1 MRRFFQNVF
10 AETPMCR
17 QLSIVLAFCLVPL
30 LAFPRKVSLRKLQTT
45 GLPVVVVET
54 EGHEEPTCEF
64 LRIDSG
70 YPGNTIRNAT
80 KVPGRVL
87 VVQGLDTLYD
97 SGPWLEDVSGM
108 TVKMRGNSSAFRV
121 KHPFKLKLQKKAD
134 MLTRGNDAKYK
145 DKDWLLLDG
154 STLNMLTGMMVSRMM
169 ELQWT
174 PAYKYVNL
182 LFNGDYRGI
191 YILCESVKRNPRC
204 RLDVSEDQGFIIEKD
219 AYWWNADL
227 YFQSRASQRN
237 YTFKYPDSDNL
248 TDTFIDY
255 VQGRVTDWERSVAD
269 GTYDRHIDVA
279 SFAAWLLA
287 HDLLGNAD
295 AAGSN
300 IYVTCRDSTSKLEM
314 GNLWDLDTN
323 YYRYDEWATIHTW
336 WDFPFGAMLESPNP
350 SFACA
355 YIAKWDSVSPWLF
368 CRIEASLDSFLI
380 TDCYRA
386 LERSR
391 RIENDSIGFRFPTI
405 AEGVDEARR
414 WFARREEW
422 LSGAMSAF
430 AAHVDTVVAAVV
442 APRLPHAPVGRRAY
456 RLDGLPA
463 TSVPGTTARHPFL
476 IKDGK
481 KIIIK

>member
-1 MRRFFQNVF
+1 
-10 AETPMCR
+10 MCR

-204 RLDVSEDQGFIIEKD
+204 RLDVSEDQGFIITGGTPTSI
-219 AYWWNADL
+219 
-227 YFQSRASQRN
+227 SRA
-237 YTFKYPDSDNL
+237 
-248 TDTFIDY
+248 
-255 VQGRVTDWERSVAD
+255 GRRS
-269 GTYDRHIDVA
+269 A
-279 SFAAWLLA
+279 STPSSIPIPTTSPTLSSTTSKGASPT
-287 HDLLGNAD
+287 GNAPWPT
-295 AAGSN
+295 APTTV
-300 IYVTCRDSTSKLEM
+300 ISTS
-314 GNLWDLDTN
+314 
-323 YYRYDEWATIHTW
+323 
-336 WDFPFGAMLESPNP
+336 
-350 SFACA
+350 
-355 YIAKWDSVSPWLF
+355 
-368 CRIEASLDSFLI
+368 
-380 TDCYRA
+380 
-386 LERSR
+386 
-391 RIENDSIGFRFPTI
+391 
-405 AEGVDEARR
+405 
-414 WFARREEW
+414 
-422 LSGAMSAF
+422 
-430 AAHVDTVVAAVV
+430 
-442 APRLPHAPVGRRAY
+442 PRLP
-456 RLDGLPA
+456 
-463 TSVPGTTARHPFL
+463 PGSWPTTC
-476 IKDGK
+476 
-481 KIIIK
+481 